1 MSGEIFTWGH
11 TPQLGTFFARTN
23 DAKEFAMNSD
33 CKLSVLSLQF
43 SFRISNQ
50 APSRQPTVV
59 FRAFIQ
65 LGAARLDPPRLV
77 LEVGGL
83 KKSPQCM
90 HVVSTEVEIEY

>member
-50 APSRQPTVV
+50 APSRQPTVLFLEHSYSWV
-59 FRAFIQ
+59 Q
-65 LGAARLDPPRLV
+65 LDWIPPDLY
-77 LEVGGL
+77 L
-83 KKSPQCM
+83 KWGD
-90 HVVSTEVEIEY
+90 

>member
-65 LGAARLDPPRLV
+65 LGAARLDPP
-77 LEVGGL
+77 
-83 KKSPQCM
+83 PQTC
-90 HVVSTEVEIEY
+90 T